1 MSFSA
6 FPKVEPFGEP
16 SSLSASGHANEMLRF
31 GYRLA
36 GTDTILAAIEV
47 PLCVVQQSIP
57 QEVLLRLNQNGT
69 IVASP
74 SFDGVGGCRGIKE
87 ISLVQLVEELIEPR
101 HLSMEEIKSDL
112 EELLRSLENSFQLV
126 RTTVS
131 TLKSNEES
139 AITIWNEV
147 LRTRPYQG
155 AHPRGAQVFG
165 RVMFRGSVVEAA
177 RRKSWRSASWI
188 RQNRHPPRRLIMY
201 LATLD
206 CATSNPSLSSSPR
219 AHCAFSRLI
228 RRINTR
234 SSASICGR
242 PPTRRDFQ
250 RQYWRPP
257 RATAPASRAG

>member
-16 SSLSASGHANEMLRF
+16 SSLSVSGPANEMLRF
-31 GYRLA
+31 GYRVA

-139 AITIWNEV
+139 AITI
-147 LRTRPYQG
+147 
-155 AHPRGAQVFG
+155 
-165 RVMFRGSVVEAA
+165 
-177 RRKSWRSASWI
+177 
-188 RQNRHPPRRLIMY
+188 
-201 LATLD
+201 
-206 CATSNPSLSSSPR
+206 
-219 AHCAFSRLI
+219 
-228 RRINTR
+228 
-234 SSASICGR
+234 
-242 PPTRRDFQ
+242 
-250 RQYWRPP
+250 
-257 RATAPASRAG
+257 

>member
-101 HLSMEEIKSDL
+101 HLSMEEIKASDL

-139 AITIWNEV
+139 AITI
-147 LRTRPYQG
+147 
-155 AHPRGAQVFG
+155 
-165 RVMFRGSVVEAA
+165 
-177 RRKSWRSASWI
+177 
-188 RQNRHPPRRLIMY
+188 
-201 LATLD
+201 
-206 CATSNPSLSSSPR
+206 
-219 AHCAFSRLI
+219 
-228 RRINTR
+228 
-234 SSASICGR
+234 
-242 PPTRRDFQ
+242 
-250 RQYWRPP
+250 
-257 RATAPASRAG
+257 